1 MMCMQLSVTYCVIC
15 LDLRNPILQGLAM
28 KLPGQWFIFLHNI
41 CFTFLVSLN
50 VCRWLFACTCFSP
63 RLIPPLPPLLQRALL
78 FGRTGE
84 ENTEPRQNVAF
95 VVCVSCAP
103 PPLPGETEQRRASGS
118 SGHFGDTALN
128 PSLSRRAS
136 HGLCDSG

>member
-63 RLIPPLPPLLQRALL
+63 RLLPPFLPSSRELCSLEERDHFSPEQNRS
-78 FGRTGE
+78 FRGGKHRTKTKCGLCG
-84 ENTEPRQNVAF
+84 
-95 VVCVSCAP
+95 VCFLWAP
-103 PPLPGETEQRRASGS
+103 PAPGK
-118 SGHFGDTALN
+118 
-128 PSLSRRAS
+128 LSRGGPREA
-136 HGLCDSG
+136 LATSGTQP